1 MERNELEQFIALRKH
16 YLPHEAD
23 TEENI
28 ATAIWLDNRHWEN
41 TQIAVANGIVLAFKG
56 DS

>member
-1 MERNELEQFIALRKH
+1 M
-16 YLPHEAD
+16 
-23 TEENI
+23 
-28 ATAIWLDNRHWEN
+28 WLDNRHWEN